1 MKWLILCAV
10 LVILLIL
17 YFHNRAEV
25 KKGEAEFPPE
35 GSFVTV
41 DGIKLHYHRAG
52 KGQPV
57 VFLHGAI
64 LSGKDFSDVMEL
76 AAKEGYEAFSFDRPG
91 YGYSGRPKDKHV
103 TPMSQATLLHQAMK
117 KLGVNKP
124 VILVAHSWSGTMA
137 LSYALQFPKDT
148 AGLVLLGAAMYKEGY
163 PAENGDILSK
173 IITAPVAGSIVLNTL
188 LKTPLGEAMAKTMV
202 ASTFA
207 PEKAPA
213 DYAEETFAL
222 GFRPGQFR
230 ANRKDV
236 LAFPSASKKLSQKY
250 SEVKAP
256 TVIIVGE
263 KDPFGTLDQAR
274 RLHNSLEN
282 SMLTLIPNVGHM
294 IPILHPDII
303 LDGIKKAAKG

>member
-1 MKWLILCAV
+1 MKWLILCAI

-17 YFHNRAEV
+17 YFYNRAEV
-25 KKGEAEFPPE
+25 KKGETEFPPE

-41 DGIKLHYHRAG
+41 EGIKLHYHRAG

-57 VFLHGAI
+57 VFLHGGI
-64 LSGKDFSDVMEL
+64 LSGNDFSDVTGL
-76 AAKEGYEAFSFDRPG
+76 SAREGYEAFSFDRPG
-91 YGYSGRPKDKHV
+91 YGYSERPKDKHV
-103 TPMSQATLLHQAMK
+103 TPISQAALLHQAIR
-117 KLGVNKP
+117 KLGVGKP

-163 PAENGDILSK
+163 PAENGDMLSK
-173 IITAPVAGSIVLNTL
+173 MITTPIAGDIILNTL

-213 DYAEETFAL
+213 EYVKEAFAL

-230 ANRKDV
+230 ANREDV
-236 LAFPSASKKLSQKY
+236 LAFPSASKKLSQEY
-250 SEVKAP
+250 SKVKVP

-263 KDPFGTLDQAR
+263 EDPFGTLDQAK
-274 RLHNSLEN
+274 RLHNTLEN
-282 SMLTLIPNVGHM
+282 STLILIPNVGHM
-294 IPILHPDII
+294 IPILHPDIV
-303 LDGIKKAAKG
+303 LDGVKKVAKE